1 MVETSCDL
9 YITVQSK
16 ELSSIIEKYEIN
28 EKGAGRMEY
37 FHDFHTYRFYAIYID
52 RNDLYNAI
60 PSSDWQLTASV
71 VKWINE
77 IIADIPTEARTAFAN
92 CIDRADY
99 IEMIINVRWCEG
111 DEDDEC
117 FRGVIQGGK
126 YRFSKKKRS
135 EYVPCPPPAL
145 LNNADLSG
153 NPEPCYASEDF
164 KAALDYVAKGERAL
178 ALDIYQFSNRLSY
191 KDFMIFGLKSNGTV
205 LSEGFNWRAR
215 EMPNTRKW
223 NDVIQIATIE
233 GSVFGLKSDGTVIS
247 AGKVKWDK
255 AEQQKWTAI
264 TSILSAR
271 NHIVGRKTDGTYVA
285 YGFKGKPILLP
296 QSIVLSDDWHD
307 IKSVIEIGDVV
318 YGLRNDGVVVRENDT
333 SHSTRSFGCGWKN
346 IKSINPLIWTSEGM
360 IGLTNDGD
368 VIIDGPL
375 ECSLSEVQYWRDI
388 VALYPHPLSSYGI
401 RSDGSV
407 IMAGPNTKGQ
417 EEVKTWTDIISLA
430 TCNNVVG
437 LRKDGTVL
445 SAGSIREN
453 ILVGPIISNTTAH
466 LKNIVFLQMIGN
478 CFFVALSADGTV
490 STAYTDAGK
499 TTSIL
504 NSWKLW

>member
-28 EKGAGRMEY
+28 EKGDGRMEY

-178 ALDIYQFSNRLSY
+178 ALDTFQFSKRLSFNG
-191 KDFMIFGLKSNGTV
+191 FMLFGLKSNGTL
-205 LSEGFNWRAR
+205 LSEVFNKYVDGV
-215 EMPNTRKW
+215 PNTRKW
-223 NDVIQIATIE
+223 KDITMIATIWN
-233 GSVFGLKSDGTVIS
+233 SVIGLKSDGSVIS
-247 AGKVKWDK
+247 AGAINWDRTEQLKWRS
-255 AEQQKWTAI
+255 I
-264 TSILSAR
+264 TSILSTR
-271 NHIVGRKTDGTYVA
+271 NHIVGCKTDGSYVA
-285 YGFKGKPILLP
+285 YGFKGIPLQRP
-296 QSIVLSDDWHD
+296 QSIVLSDDWYD
-307 IKSVIEIGDVV
+307 IKSVIEIGDVL
-318 YGLRNDGVVVRENDT
+318 YGLRNDGVVVRENNT
-333 SHSTRSFGCGWKN
+333 SNYNRSFGCGWKN
-346 IKSINPLIWTSEGM
+346 IKSISPLIWTSEGL
-360 IGLTNDGD
+360 IGLTNDGN

-375 ECSLSEVQYWRDI
+375 EGSLSEVQHWRDI
-388 VALYPHPLSSYGI
+388 VAIYPHPLSSYGV

-437 LRKDGTVL
+437 LRKDGTVV

-453 ILVGPIISNTTAH
+453 ILVGPIKSNTTAH
-466 LKNIVFLQMIGN
+466 LKNIVLLQMIGN
-478 CFFVALSADGTV
+478 CFCVALAADGTV

>member
-9 YITVQSK
+9 YITVQSE
-16 ELSSIIEKYEIN
+16 ELSSIIDKYAIH
-28 EKGAGRMEY
+28 EKGNGRMEY

-52 RNDLYNAI
+52 QNELYNAI
-60 PSSDWQLTASV
+60 PSSDWLLTASV

-77 IIADIPTEARTAFAN
+77 IIADIPAEGTTAFTN
-92 CIDRADY
+92 CIDRANF
-99 IEMIINVRWCEG
+99 IEMIVNYRSL
-111 DEDDEC
+111 DDDDDSEF
-117 FRGVIQGGK
+117 FRGVKQDGK

-135 EYVPCPPPAL
+135 EYLPSLPPIDNKAT
-145 LNNADLSG
+145 LSG
-153 NPEPCYASEDF
+153 ANEPCYASEDF

-247 AGKVKWDK
+247 AGKVKWEN
-255 AEQQKWTAI
+255 AEQQKWTEI
-264 TSILSAR
+264 TSILSAAK
-271 NHIVGRKTDGTYVA
+271 HIVGRKTDGTYVA
-285 YGFKGKPILLP
+285 YGFKGKPISIP
-296 QSIVLSDDWHD
+296 QSIVLSDDWYD
-307 IKSVIEIGDVV
+307 IKSVIEIGDVL
-318 YGLRNDGVVVRENDT
+318 YGLRNDGVVVRESDT
-333 SHSTRSFGCGWKN
+333 SHSTRNFGFGWKN
-346 IKSINPLIWTSEGM
+346 IKFIYPLIWTSEGL
-360 IGLTNDGD
+360 IGLTNDGN

-375 ECSLSEVQYWRDI
+375 EGSLSEVQHWRDI
-388 VALYPHPLSSYGI
+388 VAIYPHPLSSYGV

-407 IMAGPNTKGQ
+407 IMAGPNTKWAY
-417 EEVKTWTDIISLA
+417 EKAKDWTNIISL
-430 TCNNVVG
+430 TTYSGSELVG
-437 LRKDGTVL
+437 LRKDGTVVA
-445 SAGSIREN
+445 AGSQVSTN
-453 ILVGPIISNTTAH
+453 KNTLAH
-466 LKNIVFLQMIGN
+466 LKNVVLMYIYESSFLI
-478 CFFVALSADGTV
+478 ALTADGTI
-490 STAYTDAGK
+490 STASLGDGGGK